1 MGPASDRR
9 GDQTEQPLLS
19 VVSLEVRWLQNKF
32 GELLEQQQNVL
43 TTLSGVLTRVDV
55 LEGQVATLER
65 RLRAE
70 EARHDTY

>member
-1 MGPASDRR
+1 MGPASDRKVA
-9 GDQTEQPLLS
+9 QTEQPLLS
-19 VVSLEVRWLQNKF
+19 VVSLEVKWLQEKF

-43 TTLSGVLTRVDV
+43 LHLSGILTRVDG

-65 RLRAE
+65 RLRAA